1 MEPIFYRK
9 NKNIA
14 FPYLEKEL
22 DVSNLQNYIPI
33 YDLFFTLNENNRNSI
48 NLNNK
53 WEITSITQ
61 KISDKIYEAFVE
73 DEKGNKK
80 KVNVFFKFAPLI
92 DPLKYLIGKY
102 KDDDI
107 NILPCG
113 DKDCD
118 KKMLD
123 VNNAA
128 YVDSFFSYLTSK
140 LLNEYGFVHGLDY
153 HGGFLGVKND
163 YIFNSE
169 DDIDYMLNSSFF
181 NENKNSLFK
190 VTDELKKLINNDSVK
205 NKIKLN
211 IKKDE
216 ETINL
221 SSLMNITG
229 LDDDND
235 NDNDNGL
242 KSGAQVNDISLVDI
256 STKQSRSTHSSCS
269 SRSSVTDDEEDN
281 DGSDGGSDGGD
292 GSSDGSSDGSDGDD
306 ENFDIKINEFPV
318 NIIALE
324 ACETTLDK
332 LIEEDI
338 SYAELISAFMQIIM
352 TLATYQKV
360 FNFTHNDLHT
370 NNVMFVETDKQNI
383 FYHFEGVY
391 YKVPT
396 YGKLFKIIDFG
407 RAIYKYN
414 GNLHCS
420 DSFSLSGDAAT
431 QYNFEPY
438 FNDKKPRLEPNYSFD
453 LCRLACSLY
462 DNLIDEDEDDKNSEV
477 YNPIKILMEKW
488 CKDDKGRNILYKKNG
503 EERYPEFKLYKMIAR
518 SVHNITPKA
527 QLEDTIFSKYSVSKK
542 SIKKNTKV
550 VDIDAIPCMV

>member
-1 MEPIFYRK
+1 
-9 NKNIA
+9 
-14 FPYLEKEL
+14 
-22 DVSNLQNYIPI
+22 
-33 YDLFFTLNENNRNSI
+33 
-48 NLNNK
+48 
-53 WEITSITQ
+53 
-61 KISDKIYEAFVE
+61 
-73 DEKGNKK
+73 
-80 KVNVFFKFAPLI
+80 
-92 DPLKYLIGKY
+92 
-102 KDDDI
+102 
-107 NILPCG
+107 
-113 DKDCD
+113 
-118 KKMLD
+118 MLD

-216 ETINL
+216 ESINL
-221 SSLMNITG
+221 SSLMTITG
-229 LDDDND
+229 LDDDKD
-235 NDNDNGL
+235 NDNDL
-242 KSGAQVNDISLVDI
+242 KSGVLVSDISLVDI

-281 DGSDGGSDGGD
+281 DGSDGGSDD
-292 GSSDGSSDGSDGDD
+292 GSDGSSDGSDGDD

-338 SYAELISAFMQIIM
+338 SYAELTSAFMQIIM

-414 GNLHCS
+414 GNLH
-420 DSFSLSGDAAT
+420 
-431 QYNFEPY
+431 
-438 FNDKKPRLEPNYSFD
+438 
-453 LCRLACSLY
+453 
-462 DNLIDEDEDDKNSEV
+462 
-477 YNPIKILMEKW
+477 
-488 CKDDKGRNILYKKNG
+488 
-503 EERYPEFKLYKMIAR
+503 
-518 SVHNITPKA
+518 
-527 QLEDTIFSKYSVSKK
+527 
-542 SIKKNTKV
+542 
-550 VDIDAIPCMV
+550 

>member
-80 KVNVFFKFAPLI
+80 KVKVFFKFAPLI

-281 DGSDGGSDGGD
+281 DGSDGGSDDGD
-292 GSSDGSSDGSDGDD
+292 GSSDGSSDGSDSDD

-396 YGKLFKIIDFG
+396 YGRLFKIIDFG

>member
-216 ETINL
+216 ESINL

-242 KSGAQVNDISLVDI
+242 KSGAHVNDISLVDI

-518 SVHNITPKA
+518 SVHNITPKV